1 MLTFLS
7 SRWRRPLRAAL
18 ILGTATFAAMLA
30 SPAAFAAISA
40 TAYSTTQGTVAI
52 DGQVCPGLRTW
63 SGGEPRAIV
72 SGSTRAVTGAEF
84 TPLRLEF
91 DLPMAAPVQAWVSDF
106 LAGRA
111 SRHTVLL
118 TESNANRVPV
128 RSVDLREAVLTQV
141 RFEELAAV
149 SKTAAAV
156 TLVIRPGYRTKVGP
170 TALTV
175 PVLNK
180 ARALGASYRFSV
192 PGLPATRVSR
202 IAPVV
207 VGGDV
212 ATGGQSSQP
221 LAGVANLV
229 IAVAAIDAQAWWD
242 WRDAVLGFGPQP
254 AITPMPKSGDLTYL
268 STDLKTD
275 LMNLHFEGLS
285 IVGITP
291 VPATASGGA
300 GIEVELACASVSL
313 ASPTPSAGAA
323 PVSPAAPA
331 PSPAPT
337 PTETKPA
344 TVATADNTSPKDL
357 GARDPKGFPRPAGLI
372 RESYKSTIIP
382 TQTFESAYYQSALP
396 FDELSAAYL
405 AAAKADGWKAQSQSE
420 SGDIPSRRLLMV
432 DLIKAE
438 ARAHVRV
445 YGKDQGSSSSVEVTT
460 PTPK

>member
-1 MLTFLS
+1 MLTFIS
-7 SRWRRPLRAAL
+7 SRWRPLLRTAL
-18 ILGTATFAAMLA
+18 VLGTAIIAAALA

-40 TAYSTTQGTVAI
+40 TSLSATQSTVAI

-63 SGGEPRAIV
+63 SGGEPRAV
-72 SGSTRAVTGAEF
+72 VNGSTRAVTGAEF
-84 TPLRLEF
+84 APLRLEF
-91 DLPMAAPVQAWVSDF
+91 DLPMAAPVQAWVSDL
-106 LAGRA
+106 LAGRT

-118 TESNANRVPV
+118 TESNANRVPI

-141 RFEELAAV
+141 RFEELNATAKV
-149 SKTAAAV
+149 AAAV

-170 TALTV
+170 TAMTV

-180 ARALGASYRFSV
+180 ARALGSSFRFSV
-192 PGLPATRVSR
+192 PGLPSTGVSR
-202 IAPVV
+202 VAPLVI
-207 VGGDV
+207 GGDL

-221 LAGVANLV
+221 LAGVANVV
-229 IAVAAIDAQAWWD
+229 IAVAAVDAQAWRD

-254 AITPMPKSGDLTYL
+254 AISPMPMSGDLTYL
-268 STDLKTD
+268 STDLKTE
-275 LMNLHFEGLS
+275 LMNLHFDGLS
-285 IVGITP
+285 IVEITP
-291 VPATASGGA
+291 LPATASGGA
-300 GIEVELACASVSL
+300 GIEVELACAKVSL
-313 ASPTPSAGAA
+313 APPTPSTGTS

-344 TVATADNTSPKDL
+344 TVATAENTSPKDL
-357 GARDPKGFPRPAGLI
+357 GARDPKGFPRPAGLV

-382 TQTFESAYYQSALP
+382 TQTFESAYYQSTLP

-432 DLIKAE
+432 DFIKGE

-445 YGKDQGSSSSVEVTT
+445 YGRDQGSSSSVEVTT